1 MRRGYYYFYFN
12 TMEKEIGKVTHWYDK
27 IGVAVVGLKSGL
39 KVGDKVKVT
48 RGDEEYEDTVT
59 SMQLNHEE
67 VSSAKK
73 GDDAAIKLSQK
84 AKEGSTVSLVE

>member
-1 MRRGYYYFYFN
+1 MG
-12 TMEKEIGKVTHWYDK
+12 KEIGKVTHWYDK
-27 IGVAVVGLKSGL
+27 VGVAVVKLKSAL

-48 RGDEEYEDTVT
+48 RGDNEYEETLT
-59 SMQLNHEE
+59 SMQIDHKD

-84 AKEGSTVSLVE
+84 AKEGSTISLVE